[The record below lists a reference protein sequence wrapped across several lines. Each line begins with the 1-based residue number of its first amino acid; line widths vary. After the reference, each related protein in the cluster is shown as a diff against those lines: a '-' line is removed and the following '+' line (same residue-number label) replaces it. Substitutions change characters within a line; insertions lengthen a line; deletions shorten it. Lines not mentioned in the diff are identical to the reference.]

1 MLFMRVMDS
10 FQERIHKKYLKIR
23 GLPHVKNSTYLLPLA
38 ALSIA
43 EHWDFWIDV
52 LSFICFFLI
61 ESNSFCC
68 FFVAFWKTLLSR
80 RTFIVIG
87 SHFTSSIVTNTSK
100 LVTKILLKL
109 LSLMITLNSS
119 SNTDFLMNHK
129 LSNNVR
135 QSA

>member
-10 FQERIHKKYLKIR
+10 FQERIHKKYLK
-23 GLPHVKNSTYLLPLA
+23 HVKNSTYLLPLA

-87 SHFTSSIVTNTSK
+87 SHFTSSIVTNISK
-100 LVTKILLKL
+100 LVTKIFLKL
-109 LSLMITLNSS
+109 LSLTIKLNSGS
-119 SNTDFLMNHK
+119 KAVSNTNFLMNHK
-129 LSNNVR
+129 LSNNAR